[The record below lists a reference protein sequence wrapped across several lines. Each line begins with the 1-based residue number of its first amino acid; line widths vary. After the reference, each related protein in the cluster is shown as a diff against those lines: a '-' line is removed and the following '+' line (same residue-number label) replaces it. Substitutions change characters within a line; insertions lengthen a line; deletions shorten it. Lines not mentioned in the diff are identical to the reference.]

1 MSHIDDKTTKQMIVA
16 AVSRGAKPEAES
28 VSFALLD
35 ARFRAFEISMRLD
48 AVIAGVRAIRGTVT
62 VPVLDVA

>member
-1 MSHIDDKTTKQMIVA
+1 MSHIDDTTTKQMIDA

-35 ARFRAFEISMRLD
+35 ARFRAFEISMRL
-48 AVIAGVRAIRGTVT
+48 T
-62 VPVLDVA
+62 P

>member
-1 MSHIDDKTTKQMIVA
+1 MLHIDDKTTKQMIDA
-16 AVSRGAKPEAES
+16 AVSRGAKPEGES

-48 AVIAGVRAIRGTVT
+48 AVMAGVRAVRGTVT
-62 VPVLDVA
+62 IPVLDVA

>member
-1 MSHIDDKTTKQMIVA
+1 MSLIDDTTTKQMIDA
-16 AVSRGAKPEAES
+16 AVSRGAKPEPES

-48 AVIAGVRAIRGTVT
+48 SVIAGVRAIRATVII
-62 VPVLDVA
+62 PVLDVA

>member
-1 MSHIDDKTTKQMIVA
+1 MSHLDDRTTKQMIDA
-16 AVSRGAKPEAES
+16 AMSRGAKPEADS

-48 AVIAGVRAIRGTVT
+48 AVIAGVRAVRATVT
-62 VPVLDVA
+62 IPVLDVA

>member
-1 MSHIDDKTTKQMIVA
+1 MSLIDDKTTKQMIDA
-16 AVSRGAKPEAES
+16 AMARGAKPEIES

-48 AVIAGVRAIRGTVT
+48 SVIAGVRAVRATVT
-62 VPVLDVA
+62 IPVLDVA